1 LLQRQNDNPGLPEV
15 DDARVRLAGL
25 RGILFYLS
33 LPKRFLYDI
42 GCKECQ
48 REKIG

>member
-15 DDARVRLAGL
+15 DDVKKRLAGL

-33 LPKRFLYDI
+33 LPTRFLYDI

-48 REKIG
+48 REKFG